1 MGIETLDKVS
11 VDQEFEFFVE
21 SNIEPIAEILG
32 PARRIVPV
40 KVEEILNRNG
50 YEIKFKPV
58 DVGDHS
64 VEVRLPAN
72 GGHVEGSPFLLKAY
86 SAEKVIV
93 TDIKSGTVG
102 KSVSFSIN
110 ASQAGAGNLEIIV
123 AVGGKNVPNFVTSE
137 GNARFKVNFKPTE
150 AAKHSLSVRFNGHPV
165 PGSPFTCNISPQPI
179 SAMKAMASGEVL
191 RQAPV
196 NVDNVF
202 ELEGFDGIE
211 PQIYITSPA
220 GDNIPFKLTLRED
233 VWLVSFK
240 PMIVGR
246 HLISVSS
253 GEQHISGSPFSCNV
267 FDVTRVAISGLDQ
280 ISPAPLGV
288 PITFSVDAAGAG
300 EGTLELVV
308 STAVN
313 TVKAEVTACARGLY
327 DVTFVPQSAESH
339 FVNITFNDISI
350 DGNPFRV
357 SRKAF

>member
-1 MGIETLDKVS
+1 MDKVS
-11 VDQEFEFFVE
+11 VNQEFEFFVE
-21 SNIEPIAEILG
+21 SNVEPIAEILG

-40 KVEEILNRNG
+40 SVEEVLSENG
-50 YEIKFKPV
+50 YRVKFNPT

-64 VEVRLPAN
+64 VEVRLPGN

-93 TDIKSGTVG
+93 SDIKNGTVG

-150 AAKHSLSVRFNGHPV
+150 AAKHSLSVRFNGQAV
-165 PGSPFTCNISPQPI
+165 PGSPFACVVAPQLM
-179 SAMKAMASGEVL
+179 SSMKAMASGEAL

-196 NVDNVF
+196 NTDNTF
-202 ELEGFDGIE
+202 ELEGFDSIE
-211 PQIYITSPA
+211 PQIFITSPA
-220 GDNIPFKLTLRED
+220 GENLPYKLGMRDE
-233 VWLVSFK
+233 VWLVTFK
-240 PMIVGR
+240 PKVVGR

-253 GEQHISGSPFSCNV
+253 GEQHIPGSPFSCNA
-267 FDVTRVAISGLDQ
+267 FDVSRVNISGLNQ
-280 ISPAPLGV
+280 ISPASLGV

-308 STAVN
+308 STAQN

-327 DVTFVPQSAESH
+327 DVTFVPQTAEPH
-339 FVNITFNDISI
+339 FVNM
-350 DGNPFRV
+350 
-357 SRKAF
+357 